1 MQQLI
6 LIFTQMNA
14 NKRVCLVGGGR
25 GLVEGGEEAASGEA
39 RIEDLGLNMMVMA
52 LIWRHRRYLSF
63 HGSVF

>member
-1 MQQLI
+1 M
-6 LIFTQMNA
+6 A
-14 NKRVCLVGGGR
+14 GGGR